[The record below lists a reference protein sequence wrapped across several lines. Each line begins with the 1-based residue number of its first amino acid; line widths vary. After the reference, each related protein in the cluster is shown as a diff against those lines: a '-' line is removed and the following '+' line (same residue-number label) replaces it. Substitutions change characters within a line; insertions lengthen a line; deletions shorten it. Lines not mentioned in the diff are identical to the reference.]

1 MYNNLSETT
10 KDQALAE
17 LTLFLIDNKEEVI
30 RALKNVH
37 DLALYM
43 TTEPLHPEDRTDLFF
58 TKELKEHIQNIPQ

>member
-43 TTEPLHPEDRTDLFF
+43 TTEPLYPEDRTDLFF
-58 TKELKEHIQNIPQ
+58 TKELKEHIKNIQQ